1 MKPRS
6 PSILKR
12 SACCAA
18 RCESTAFLFEAA
30 LNDAIRR
37 GLSESAADAEPR
49 FTVTARPM
57 RLRSEAD
64 PVRLQD
70 LDAALEVRRFQ
81 ALDARLRPELE
92 SR

>member
-1 MKPRS
+1 MREHRLS
-6 PSILKR
+6 
-12 SACCAA
+12 
-18 RCESTAFLFEAA
+18 FEAA

-57 RLRSEAD
+57 RLRSGAD

-81 ALDARLRPELE
+81 ALDATSTRARVAVTI
-92 SR
+92 